1 MSETKQAYCMR
12 CKTKRDMVNPVAT
25 FSATGTAMTR
35 GVCAVCGT
43 SLSIMGKTPAHEGL
57 EKPTPVPR
65 TASAAKTA
73 KSTKSASKAA
83 QTAKGAKSSSK
94 AGSSTKKTSSS
105 STSSKS
111 TGRAVTSEKK
121 PSARR
126 KVRKLVI
133 VESPAKA
140 RTVGNFLGSEY
151 TVMAS
156 KGHIRDLLVS
166 QLSVDVQNDFEP
178 KYRVPNEKR
187 ETVAE
192 LKRAAADAEVIY
204 LATDPDRE
212 GEAIAWHLMAAAD
225 IPPTRTQRVVFHEIT
240 NNAVAEAFAHPRAI
254 DQDLVDAQQAR
265 RILDRLVGYNITELL
280 WEKVRNRLS
289 AGRVQSIALRMV
301 VDREREIEAFVREEY
316 WTIDAEL
323 VKNGETGS
331 KSHFLARLVRI
342 HDDEPKLTSEEQTLP
357 HVKALEVSQ
366 YIVSDY
372 KTGTRQRRPSAPFT
386 TSTLQQE
393 ASRRLGFTATRTMKA
408 AQDLYEG
415 IELSNAEVVGLITYM
430 RTDSLTV
437 SVDAQREAR
446 DYILHRFGE
455 EFAPPEPPVYKTK
468 AKGAQE
474 AHEAIRPTSVQRH
487 PDDVKTY
494 LTHDQYRLYKLI
506 WERFVASQMSPA
518 VYDTVRVEITAG
530 PAGSPPPYLLRSSGS
545 RIKFAGF
552 LALYEDSRDEDATAD
567 DDENRYLPLMELG
580 EALRLIKVLPEQHFT
595 EPPPRYTE
603 ASLVRALEEYGIGR
617 PSTYAPTVGVIQDRD
632 YVTKVDKRLV
642 PTEIGKIVSDLLVQ
656 FFPEEMDY
664 QFTARMEENLDE
676 IAEGH
681 IDWKPV
687 LRQFYT
693 PFEQRL
699 INARARMP
707 RMKQEEHVGRKC
719 PTCSTG
725 DLVIKYGRRG
735 KFIGCSNYPA
745 CKHTEPYI
753 ELTGVMCPQCGANHG
768 GQLVERK
775 TKRGRTFFGCSRY
788 PECDFAAW
796 KLPNAAPNAETNED
810 DRIQLPS

>member
-1 MSETKQAYCMR
+1 MDFKTTMSEIKQAYCMR
-12 CKTKRDMVNPVAT
+12 CKTKRDILNPTAA
-25 FSATGTAMTR
+25 FSASGVPMTR
-35 GVCAVCGT
+35 GTCAVCGAN
-43 SLSIMGKTPAHEGL
+43 LSVMGATPAHEQL
-57 EKPTPVPR
+57 AKPTPVPR
-65 TASAAKTA
+65 KKSAQQAAKAAAVQKAATSKKSPKRPAAKTTEREANSSEA
-73 KSTKSASKAA
+73 KKPRRR
-83 QTAKGAKSSSK
+83 
-94 AGSSTKKTSSS
+94 TSS
-105 STSSKS
+105 
-111 TGRAVTSEKK
+111 
-121 PSARR
+121 
-126 KVRKLVI
+126 RKLVI

-151 TVMAS
+151 AVMAS
-156 KGHIRDLLVS
+156 KGHVRDLLVS

-187 ETVAE
+187 ETVSE
-192 LKRAAADAEVIY
+192 LKRAAADAEVVY

-225 IPPTRTQRVVFHEIT
+225 IPPARTQRVVFHEIT
-240 NNAVAEAFAHPRAI
+240 KQAVAEAFAHPRSI
-254 DQDLVDAQQAR
+254 DQALVNAQQAR

-301 VDREREIEAFVREEY
+301 VDREREIEAFKREEY

-323 VKNGETGS
+323 AKQGS
-331 KSHFLARLVRI
+331 TDAKSRFLARLVRI
-342 HDDEPKLTSEEQTLP
+342 HDEEPKLASEQETMP
-357 HVKALEVSQ
+357 HVEALQASQ
-366 YIVSDY
+366 YVVSDY

-415 IELSNAEVVGLITYM
+415 IELANGEVIGLITYM
-430 RTDSLTV
+430 RTDSMSV
-437 SVDAQREAR
+437 SIEAQQEAR
-446 DYILHRFGE
+446 QYILQRFGTDFVPSE
-455 EFAPPEPPVYKTK
+455 APIYKTK

-474 AHEAIRPTSVQRH
+474 AHEAIRPTSVLRH
-487 PDDVKTY
+487 PDEVKQH
-494 LTHDQYRLYKLI
+494 LTNDQFRLYKLI

-518 VYDTVRVEITAG
+518 VYDTVRVEIAAG
-530 PAGSPPPYLLRSSGS
+530 PVDSPTRYLLRSSGS
-545 RIKFAGF
+545 RVRFAGF
-552 LALYEDSRDEDATAD
+552 LALYEDSKDEDAAAD
-567 DDENRYLPLMELG
+567 EDEGRYLPLMELG
-580 EALRLIKVLPEQHFT
+580 EALQLISVIPQQHFT

-617 PSTYAPTVGVIQDRD
+617 PSTYAPTVAVIQDRD
-632 YVTKVDKRLV
+632 YVIKQDKRLV

-656 FFPEEMDY
+656 FFPNEMDY
-664 QFTARMEENLDE
+664 QFTARMEEDLDE

-681 IDWKPV
+681 IEWKPV

-699 INARARMP
+699 IHARERMP
-707 RMKQEEHVGRKC
+707 RVKQDEFVGRKC
-719 PTCSTG
+719 PTCVTG

-735 KFIGCSNYPA
+735 KFIGCSNYPE

-753 ELTGVMCPQCGANHG
+753 ELTGVMCPQCGQSHG
-768 GQLVERK
+768 GQVIERK
-775 TKRGRTFFGCSRY
+775 TKRGRTFYGCSRY
-788 PECDFAAW
+788 PDCDFAAW
-796 KLPNAAPNAETNED
+796 KLPSPAPVVDTNTED
-810 DRIQLPS
+810 NRIQLPS